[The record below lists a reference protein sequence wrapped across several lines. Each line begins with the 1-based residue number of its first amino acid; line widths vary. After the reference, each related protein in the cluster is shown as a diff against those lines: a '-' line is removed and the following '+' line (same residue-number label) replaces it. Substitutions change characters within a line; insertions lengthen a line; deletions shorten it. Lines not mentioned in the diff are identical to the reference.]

1 MFVGFLKF
9 EKLIYKL
16 AGFYILLN
24 DTRRMIYEFVL
35 DNPGTHLREIIRE
48 LKISIS
54 TATWHL
60 RILEGAGLLRSR
72 KVGNELVYYP
82 VGAERDDLIIVAT
95 LNNDKARSIV
105 EYLLNEG
112 NAHARKIAKD
122 LDMNVET
129 VRYHL
134 RKLENMN
141 VVLCRGGG

>member
-54 TATWHL
+54 TAT
-60 RILEGAGLLRSR
+60 
-72 KVGNELVYYP
+72 
-82 VGAERDDLIIVAT
+82 
-95 LNNDKARSIV
+95 
-105 EYLLNEG
+105 
-112 NAHARKIAKD
+112 
-122 LDMNVET
+122 
-129 VRYHL
+129 
-134 RKLENMN
+134 
-141 VVLCRGGG
+141 

>member
-1 MFVGFLKF
+1 M
-9 EKLIYKL
+9 
-16 AGFYILLN
+16 
-24 DTRRMIYEFVL
+24 
-35 DNPGTHLREIIRE
+35 
-48 LKISIS
+48 
-54 TATWHL
+54 
-60 RILEGAGLLRSR
+60 
-72 KVGNELVYYP
+72 VYYP

>member
-1 MFVGFLKF
+1 MKF

-60 RILEGAGLLRSR
+60 RM
-72 KVGNELVYYP
+72 VGN
-82 VGAERDDLIIVAT
+82 
-95 LNNDKARSIV
+95 
-105 EYLLNEG
+105 
-112 NAHARKIAKD
+112 
-122 LDMNVET
+122 
-129 VRYHL
+129 
-134 RKLENMN
+134 
-141 VVLCRGGG
+141 